1 MTDDQ
6 TGGTGPVD
14 LETSAAMLRFEVQDL
29 DALLRAL
36 AERLS
41 SVPGL
46 KIEVTYRNGRL
57 RRLIGDIPYVNDL
70 HRPSDPIRRMVVT
83 MGANAYWVDSTD
95 GVLACGIDTVTLQRG
110 PASDPLPFP
119 TWSDLLI
126 GEIVGQNHIS
136 HESAVAL
143 RNLIEGERA

>member
-1 MTDDQ
+1 MTNDPN
-6 TGGTGPVD
+6 GSAGPMD
-14 LETSAAMLRFEVQDL
+14 LENSAAVLRFEVQDL

-46 KIEVTYRNGRL
+46 KIEVSYRRGRL

-70 HRPSDPIRRMVVT
+70 HRPWDPIHRMVIT
-83 MGANAYWVDSTD
+83 IGANAYWVQSTD
-95 GVLACGIDTVTLQRG
+95 GVLTSGIDTLTLQRG
-110 PASDPLPFP
+110 PASDPLLFP
-119 TWSDLLI
+119 AWADLLI
-126 GEIVGQNHIS
+126 GEIVSQNHIS
-136 HESAVAL
+136 HESALAL